1 MIQIYNQISF
11 YINFEIIKIY
21 NSFYEFKIKEI
32 YFLVSFKFLDKFFL
46 LSGNG
51 SAFWQMSG
59 VTAKTM
65 QIIVCDTTKDS
76 NTLAYPLTTP
86 NPLEKPFKVA
96 VLRTGLSN
104 FIIQI

>member
-46 LSGNG
+46 LSGKG
-51 SAFWQMSG
+51 SAF
-59 VTAKTM
+59 
-65 QIIVCDTTKDS
+65 
-76 NTLAYPLTTP
+76 LAAATPSPLTTP
-86 NPLEKPFKVA
+86 NPLEKPFNGW
-96 VLRTGLSN
+96 LTPRIL
-104 FIIQI
+104 